1 MIRSLYFRFADMERD
16 LDEPNLR
23 SPSHDYIDF
32 AYRWA
37 TGEPLDRIPTP
48 SNVDIGDAIKAMKSV
63 YSLLRQLEFAL
74 RQAKSPLLEIVSR
87 AVTQMERD
95 VIKRTY

>member
-1 MIRSLYFRFADMERD
+1 MERD

-37 TGEPLDRIPTP
+37 AGEQLDKIPLPP
-48 SNVDIGDAIKAMKSV
+48 NVDIGDAIKAMKSV
-63 YSLLRQLEFAL
+63 YSQLRQLEFAL
-74 RQAKSPLLEIVSR
+74 RQAKSPLQELVSSSV
-87 AVTQMERD
+87 AHMERD